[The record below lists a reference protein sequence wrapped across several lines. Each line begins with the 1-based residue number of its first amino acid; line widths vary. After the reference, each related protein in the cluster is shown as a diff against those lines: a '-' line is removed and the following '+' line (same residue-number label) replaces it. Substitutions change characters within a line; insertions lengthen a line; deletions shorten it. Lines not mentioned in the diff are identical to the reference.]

1 MSGAVSD
8 FRRFVRHRLERG
20 GPYGLGLTIA
30 VLLTVAAVWLFA
42 AVVDSVLEGDDLAR
56 FDAGAHAAVYGFV
69 GPQQEALARA
79 VTFFGNN
86 ATLIAF
92 VVLAT
97 AALLYA
103 RKWTLALRVVLASGV
118 GGLVVLSLKTL
129 FHRDRPIDQIIQ
141 ATGYS
146 LPSGHAFASTVF
158 YGMMV
163 YLAWRLV
170 RPAWAR
176 WLATGVGILGVAAI
190 GLSRVYLNVHFLTD
204 VVAGWASGLA
214 WLASVLIAV
223 HVVETRRSARHQPER
238 GGV

>member
-1 MSGAVSD
+1 MSDALSD
-8 FRRFVRHRLERG
+8 FRRFLRHRLERG
-20 GPYGLGLTIA
+20 GPYGLGLTLAILVTGGA
-30 VLLTVAAVWLFA
+30 LWLFA
-42 AVVDSVLEGDDLAR
+42 AVVDSVLEQNDLFR
-56 FDAGAHAAVYGFV
+56 FDAGAHAAVYQFV
-69 GPQQEALARA
+69 GPRHEALARA

-86 ATLIAF
+86 ATLIAL
-92 VVLAT
+92 VIVAA

-103 RKWTLALRVVLASGV
+103 RRWMLALRVVLASGL
-118 GGLVVLSLKTL
+118 GGLVVLGLKAL
-129 FHRDRPIDQIIQ
+129 FHRARPVDQIIH

-163 YLAWRLV
+163 YLVWRLV

-176 WLATGVGILGVAAI
+176 WLATLLGVCGVAAI

-214 WLASVLIAV
+214 WLVSVLIAV
-223 HVVETRRSARHQPER
+223 HVVEARRAARR
-238 GGV
+238 DTVAA